1 MWVARPGEIAYT
13 LWPGGIAKG
22 WTMHKLPRHLRWL
35 APLALLLGISAAFAQ
50 STPAPKADGKT
61 AIATFAAG
69 CFWCV
74 EEAFEKVP
82 GVSTVVSGYIGGK
95 VANPT
100 YEQVSAG
107 NTGHTEAVQVT
118 YDPSRVTYEQLVDWF
133 WKNVDP
139 LDASGQFCD
148 KGSQYRSGIFYHDA
162 AQKKAA
168 ETSKAALQASG
179 RFKQPI
185 VTEITAAGPFY
196 AAEDY
201 HQDYYKKNANRYQ
214 FYKYSCGRVQR
225 LEQLWGKAGPPP
237 NS

>member
-1 MWVARPGEIAYT
+1 
-13 LWPGGIAKG
+13 
-22 WTMHKLPRHLRWL
+22 MHQFARHLRWL
-35 APLALLLGISAAFAQ
+35 APLALLLGVSAALAQ
-50 STPAPKADGKT
+50 STPAPKADGKSAT
-61 AIATFAAG
+61 AIFAAG

-82 GVSTVVSGYIGGK
+82 GVSAAVSGYIGGK
-95 VANPT
+95 TANPT
-100 YEQVSAG
+100 YGQVVSG
-107 NTGHTEAVQVT
+107 TTGHTEAVQVT
-118 YDPSRVTYEQLVDWF
+118 YDPGKVKYEQLVDWF

-148 KGSQYRSGIFYHDA
+148 KGSQYRSGIFYQGE

-168 ETSKAALQASG
+168 EASKQALVASG

-196 AAEDY
+196 LAEDY

-214 FYKYSCGRVQR
+214 FYKYACQRVQR
-225 LEQLWGKAGPPP
+225 LEQLWGKATPPP